1 MGRARSVFRVGQ
13 GESTPLRVGKYRTR
27 WPLGQGWIRGRRAR
41 YSGDMEQALLSRD
54 LKAWLAENHIEPLDI
69 ISKLHLLLHKETD
82 ERKRHF
88 GFQYRSKAMAFHIV
102 YIDKFAWSKGKYR
115 ERKTGENQRKVQ
127 RMLHL
132 FMFDE
137 IHRSKSQR
145 LKIVKDMMLEPET
158 AGELA

>member
-1 MGRARSVFRVGQ
+1 MSTNTQIKTQNESVVD
-13 GESTPLRVGKYRTR
+13 YRLAYRLSRTHDFTF
-27 WPLGQGWIRGRRAR
+27 LKSLSH
-41 YSGDMEQALLSRD
+41 SGDMEHALLSRD
-54 LKAWLAENHIEPLDI
+54 LKTWLAENHIEPLDI
-69 ISKLHLLLHKETD
+69 ISKLHLLLHKESD

-102 YIDKFAWSKGKYR
+102 YIDKMAWGKGKYR

-158 AGELA
+158 AGEMA

>member
-1 MGRARSVFRVGQ
+1 MSTNTHISAGNDSVVDYRLAYRLSRAHDFAFLKSL
-13 GESTPLRVGKYRTR
+13 SH
-27 WPLGQGWIRGRRAR
+27 
-41 YSGDMEQALLSRD
+41 SGDMEQALLSRD